1 MKNISNSYKSVAE
14 ILAKYNQSASLKH
27 SLTDA
32 DDYLAHTPR
41 FLSQNAE
48 TLFEHLNLVQQYFE
62 ELVTAHHLD
71 EIINGL
77 IDNYLTTIPLD
88 SVNLGNFI
96 KKLFVYSIC
105 YHDHGKVNENFQVEK
120 MGNKRF
126 SPKENQI
133 GTEHSTLSSFIFLN
147 HMIDEVSC
155 FKGKEQHC
163 ALTLCVLF
171 SFGIYRHHS
180 FALEDD
186 YWRKIIEEI
195 KKSDALKEY
204 LMLFKKHLNPNTTS
218 IVSKIE
224 VLKNKKL
231 FDAFEK
237 HFSLYQ
243 LLRLNFSLLTAS
255 DYLATSDYMNKMP
268 INDFGVL
275 HQTRINQIV
284 RRVQDEDWV
293 NEALGKQN
301 FNKKTYQEL
310 TTLSFDKPKEK
321 SNQNLNL
328 LRQQMA
334 TESILNLRESIDKN
348 IFYLEAPTGGG
359 KTNISM
365 LLTLE
370 LLQKHQNLNK
380 VYYVFP
386 FTTLI
391 DQTYQSIKSSLDL
404 SDKEIIAFHSKSAL
418 NSNGE
423 DDTYGENKTNYINNL
438 FVNYPFCMLSHI
450 RFFDVLKTNI
460 KERNYI
466 LHRLANSVVVIDE
479 LQTYAPKHWD
489 KVMYFIKN
497 YAKYYNIRF
506 IIMSATLPKIGS
518 LKIEGV
524 AEDEIVYLL
533 PNAKEDYFQNTN
545 FLNRVAFDFSLINGK
560 SKLPNIAEKV
570 LSESINY
577 AKIDGGGTKPKG
589 SVYTIIEFIFKQSAT
604 RFKQEIEQTHND
616 FFDEIFVLSG
626 TILHHRRKHIINFL
640 KRTEN
645 REKRIL
651 LITTQVVEAG
661 VDIDMDLGFK
671 DTSLLDSDEQLAG
684 RINRNVNKENCQL
697 FLFNHNSE
705 SVIYG
710 NDLRFELTKKL
721 TFDERKYILESKDFD
736 FLYQKVI
743 AFKNKRNQDDNF
755 ENLKDYISYVEQLK
769 FRSVNDKFQLIEQEN
784 FSCFIPMEIPVQ
796 IESEIENEKEDVFTK
811 NELDFLEKF
820 NISPTPEN
828 KVCGEQV
835 FDLYLRTIHNQQA
848 FLDKKIQLK
857 QLQSILSKFVFSLFA
872 TEKIKQ
878 KLIQFMD
885 VEKSEFG
892 YFYMQYWQRFYDE
905 KVGVDETK
913 FDDIETQ
920 FI

>member
-1 MKNISNSYKSVAE
+1 MRNTSNSYKTVAE
-14 ILAKYNQSASLKH
+14 ILAEYNQSASVNHLLK
-27 SLTDA
+27 DA
-32 DDYLAHTPR
+32 DNYLAHTPR
-41 FLSQNAE
+41 LADQKPE
-48 TLFEHLNLVQQYFE
+48 TLFQHLNLVQHYLE
-62 ELVTAHHLD
+62 KLVVSNHLD
-71 EIINGL
+71 DTI
-77 IDNYLTTIPLD
+77 NYLVD
-88 SVNLGNFI
+88 SYLNSVELNSEGIANFI

-120 MGNKRF
+120 MRNKRF
-126 SPKENQI
+126 SSKENQI
-133 GTEHSTLSSFIFLN
+133 GTEHSTLSGFIFFN
-147 HMIDEVSC
+147 HLIDEVFN
-155 FKGKEQHC
+155 FKGKEQYC
-163 ALTLCVLF
+163 GFTLCVLF

-186 YWRKIIEEI
+186 YWSKIIQEVR
-195 KKSDALKEY
+195 KSDALKEY
-204 LMLFKKHLNPNTTS
+204 LTLFKKHLNPKTTA
-218 IVSKIE
+218 IVSHIE
-224 VLKNKKL
+224 TLKKKKA
-231 FDAFEK
+231 FDAYEISFP
-237 HFSLYQ
+237 LYQ

-255 DYLATSDYMNKMP
+255 DYLATNEYMNRMP
-268 INDFGVL
+268 IDDFGVL
-275 HQTRINQIV
+275 QQSRINTIIK
-284 RRVQDEDWV
+284 RVQEEDWV
-293 NEALGKQN
+293 NESLEKRN

-334 TESILNLRESIDKN
+334 TEAILNLRKGIDKN

-370 LLQKHQNLNK
+370 LLKKHKNLNK

-404 SDKEIIAFHSKSAL
+404 SDQEIIALHSKSAL

-423 DDTYGENKTNYINNL
+423 DDTYGENKKNYVNNL

-460 KERNYI
+460 KEQNYI

-518 LKIEGV
+518 LEIEGIKN
-524 AEDEIVYLL
+524 DEISYLL
-533 PNAKEDYFQNTN
+533 PNAKKDYFQNTN

-560 SKLPNIAEKV
+560 SKLPNIAEMV

-577 AKIDGGGTKPKG
+577 AKIDGGETKPKG

-604 RFKQEIEQTHND
+604 LFKQEIERTHND
-616 FFDEIFVLSG
+616 FFDKIFVLSG

-710 NDLRFELTKKL
+710 KDLRFDLTKKL
-721 TFDERKYILESKDFD
+721 TFDERKYILESKNFD
-736 FLYQKVI
+736 SLYQKVI
-743 AFKNKRNQDDNF
+743 EFKNTRNQDNNF
-755 ENLKDYISYVEQLK
+755 ENLEDYISYVEQLK

-796 IESEIENEKEDVFTK
+796 IESEIENEKEDIFTK

-820 NISPTPEN
+820 NIFPTPEN

-835 FDLYLRTIHNQQA
+835 FDLYLTIIHHQQS
-848 FLDKKIQLK
+848 FLDKQIQLK
-857 QLQSILSKFVFSLFA
+857 QLQSILSKYVLSLFA

-878 KLIQFMD
+878 KLIPFMD

-892 YFYMQYWQRFYDE
+892 YFYMEDWRSFYDE
-905 KVGVDETK
+905 SSGVDESK
-913 FDDIETQ
+913 FDNVENQ
-920 FI
+920 FL